1 MLETGSVRF
10 KNAQNILCKNLM
22 VVCVGFLCWYV
33 LGFGLAF
40 GTTAGKFMGTDRF
53 VGAGFAGTIRC
64 GSGSS
69 RVRSAPL
76 RR

>member
-33 LGFGLAF
+33 LGYGLAF
-40 GTTAGKFMGTDRF
+40 GTTSGKFIGTDT
-53 VGAGFAGTIRC
+53 FAGVESLFSFMC
-64 GSGSS
+64 WSS
-69 RVRSAPL
+69 WS
-76 RR
+76 